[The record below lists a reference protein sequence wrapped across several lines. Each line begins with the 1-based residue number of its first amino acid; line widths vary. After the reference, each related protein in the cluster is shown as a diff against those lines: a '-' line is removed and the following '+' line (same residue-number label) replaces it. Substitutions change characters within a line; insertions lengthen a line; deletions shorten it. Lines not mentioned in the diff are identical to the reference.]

1 MPTDQ
6 DNHGNPPPGAV
17 NDAGNPAPGVGAR
30 GVERVLGFLPL
41 AMAALFAARLPLL
54 PRRSLDPD
62 ELEHAHAAWSLF
74 RGMLPYRD
82 FFEHHTP
89 WYYYVL
95 RPFFNWFDVD
105 TSFQSA
111 TRFLVLGRALSLL
124 FTIVSAALVF
134 WLGRLWRDRRTGL
147 VAALLFL
154 GQPFIFQKTLE
165 MRPDVLALPFFLGA
179 LGLTAAGIQRDAPSL
194 RHFLSAGFSLGAAI
208 MCTQKMLFVLPGL
221 GGGLGLWWLYAKT
234 NGGLRRRTAALVAFV
249 LGIGVPIAL
258 TWAAFAWRHGASEFV
273 TNNFLLNAKWK
284 HFTTNKGFKLIET
297 SGPVLAL
304 ALVGGWVFASG
315 FRRDARRNGRGD
327 YAGVV
332 LICTALALFLGLV
345 VMPVPHRQYYL
356 MPLPI
361 VCLFAVDGLFRLVD
375 RAPERARPRA
385 LAVTL
390 LVLSVL
396 PVAAVCDAYRDRNDA
411 QLAKLR
417 TVFETTKPTDV
428 VMDGWEGMGVFR
440 PHAFYYYFLHEE
452 AVAMLPPAK
461 LDAYLDA
468 LESGRIRP
476 KLIAMD
482 KNLWTLGP
490 RFTRFVRERYTT
502 RDGFFYYAN
511 AAN

>member
-1 MPTDQ
+1 MQRKQLDHDLPPTLADSGG
-6 DNHGNPPPGAV
+6 DPGPGA
-17 NDAGNPAPGVGAR
+17 DAPGLA
-30 GVERVLGFLPL
+30 RVLRFLPL
-41 AMAALFAARLPLL
+41 AIIGLLAARLPLL
-54 PRRSLDPD
+54 ASHAFDPD

-111 TRFLVLGRALSLL
+111 THFLILGRGLSLV
-124 FTIVSAALVF
+124 FTIVSIAIVF
-134 WLGRLWRDRRTGL
+134 WLGRLWGGRRTGL
-147 VAALLFL
+147 VAALLLLSQPVFL
-154 GQPFIFQKTLE
+154 QKTLE
-165 MRPDVLALPFFLGA
+165 MRPDVLALPFFLAALAFTARAIRADGA
-179 LGLTAAGIQRDAPSL
+179 SKSL
-194 RHFLSAGFSLGAAI
+194 RHFFAAGLGLGAAT

-221 GGGLGLWWLYAKT
+221 SAGLGLWWLFGRT
-234 NGGLRRRTAALVAFV
+234 SGGLRRRTASLLLFV
-249 LGIGVPIAL
+249 VGIGVPIVA
-258 TWAAFAWRHGASEFV
+258 TWSAFALRHAGAEFV

-284 HFTTNKGFKLIET
+284 HFTTNQLLKVVEISWPLF
-297 SGPVLAL
+297 AL
-304 ALVGGWVFASG
+304 ALGGAWLFLSRFLRG
-315 FRRDARRNGRGD
+315 ERRDW
-327 YAGVV
+327 AGLV
-332 LICTALALFLGLV
+332 LLSTMVALFLGVV

-361 VCLFAVDGLFRLVD
+361 ACLFATDGLFHLIARARERL
-375 RAPERARPRA
+375 RPRA
-385 LAVTL
+385 FALA
-390 LVLSVL
+390 LVLLGVL
-396 PVAAVCDAYRDRNDA
+396 PVLAFYWAFHERNDA

-417 TVFETTKPTDV
+417 TVFETTQPTDV

-440 PHAFYYYFLHEE
+440 PHAFYYYFLHQE

-461 LDAYLDA
+461 LDTYLDA

-490 RFTRFVRERYTT
+490 RFTRFVQERYTT

-511 AAN
+511 PAN